1 MTKKQRQEFFES
13 QFRVAINELKETGLT
28 NGHFRMALDEWSDA
42 CLLGLALTLS
52 EEVTKRN
59 SEYKEEDE

>member
-28 NGHFRMALDEWSDA
+28 KGHFRMSLEEWSDD

-59 SEYKEEDE
+59 SEYEEEDE

>member
-42 CLLGLALTLS
+42 
-52 EEVTKRN
+52 
-59 SEYKEEDE
+59 Y